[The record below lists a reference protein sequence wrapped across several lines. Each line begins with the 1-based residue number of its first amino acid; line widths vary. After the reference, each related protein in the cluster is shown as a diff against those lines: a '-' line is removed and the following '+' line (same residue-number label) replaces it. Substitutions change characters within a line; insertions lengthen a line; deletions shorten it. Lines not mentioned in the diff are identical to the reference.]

1 MKKPLLRLVPFAVAL
16 LATPLVLPAQSD
28 AASLHAS
35 RALHASGTASAETL
49 AAGAHAAAGSIRVVS
64 AVAAVPLWLGG
75 AALSTAGHASLHVGH
90 VSAHAGHHT
99 TRAAADFWQTA
110 TAAPAHAI
118 PAACTGPRRPP
129 LDRTVGLPPRAT
141 AAPICDP
148 SPAEAFRRHRSL

>member
-1 MKKPLLRLVPFAVAL
+1 MKKLLSRLAPFAVAL

-35 RALHASGTASAETL
+35 RALRASGTASAETL

-75 AALSTAGHASLHVGH
+75 AALSTAGQVSLQVGH

-110 TAAPAHAI
+110 TAAPAPIAS
-118 PAACTGPRRPP
+118 PVCVTPLRPP

-141 AAPICDP
+141 AAPACDP